1 MKIAWLSPF
10 RKQGSGIGQFSA
22 AACEGLVRGGH
33 EVIIFASD
41 LGPADE
47 PCRSNL
53 PIVRLPDSDHEAVSS
68 SLDGFDLVAYNLGDH
83 AGYHRSIYDLS
94 RKHRGIVI
102 LHDLVMRDFFAGYFL
117 CPDGSRLPELLEMME
132 HCHGPEAAGWMRNLV
147 AGRLEAPWADP
158 RLLEYHMAKAAVSH
172 AHGVVVHSEFTRAR
186 VAEFAGSPVAHIRF
200 PAPGLAE
207 EALHWG
213 PPPAVEGRP
222 VRLLTLGYVNPNK
235 LVDLVIECIGASLT
249 LRTRV
254 AYTVVGALHE
264 PAYRDRLYELVERLG
279 LGDVVRFAGPVSGE
293 SLREHIREADVIVNL
308 RNPHF
313 GESSWSLIEVLFAA
327 KPTVVWNH
335 GSYAEAPDWAVR
347 KVASREELSTS
358 LEELCREPGQR
369 KYLGDQARRYA
380 VETFD
385 AGAYGRELVAFAK
398 SIRHE
403 RIILDLA
410 DRVGHRVSEM
420 GVDPAM
426 PTMLDRVSSEI
437 ALIADHRPPRTLTA
451 DGPRLRGRVQP
462 LVA

>member
-10 RKQGSGIGQFSA
+10 RKYGSGIGQFSA

-33 EVIIFASD
+33 EVIVFASD

-53 PIVRLPDSDHEAVSS
+53 PIVRLPDSDHETVLR
-68 SLDGFDLVAYNLGDH
+68 SLDDFDLVAYNMGDH
-83 AGYHRSIYDLS
+83 PLYHRRIYDLF
-94 RKHRGIVI
+94 RKHRSIVI
-102 LHDLVMRDFFAGYFL
+102 LHDLVMRNFFEGYFL
-117 CPDGSRLPELLEMME
+117 RPDASRLPELLEMME
-132 HCHGPEAAGWMRNLV
+132 YCHGPQAVDWMRDLV
-147 AGRLEAPWADP
+147 TERVEALWTDP

-172 AHGVVVHSEFTRAR
+172 AHGVVVHSEYTRAR
-186 VAEFAGSPVAHIRF
+186 VAEFAGSPVAHIHF
-200 PAPGLAE
+200 PAPDLAE
-207 EALHWG
+207 EALQWG
-213 PPPAVEGRP
+213 PPPAAEGRP
-222 VRLLTLGYVNPNK
+222 VRLLTLGYVTPNK
-235 LVDLVIECIGASLT
+235 LVDLVIECIGASPT

-254 AYTVVGALHE
+254 AYTVVGAIWDL
-264 PAYRDRLYELVERLG
+264 AYRDRLYELVERLG

-293 SLREHIREADVIVNL
+293 SLREHIREADLIVNL
-308 RNPHF
+308 RNPHQ

-358 LEELCREPGQR
+358 LEELCREPGHR

-385 AGAYGRELVAFAK
+385 TEAYGRELVAFAK

-410 DRVGHRVSEM
+410 DRVGHRVGEM

-437 ALIADHRPPRTLTA
+437 ALIAEHRPTRTLTA
-451 DGPRLRGRVQP
+451 EGPCLTRSR
-462 LVA
+462 